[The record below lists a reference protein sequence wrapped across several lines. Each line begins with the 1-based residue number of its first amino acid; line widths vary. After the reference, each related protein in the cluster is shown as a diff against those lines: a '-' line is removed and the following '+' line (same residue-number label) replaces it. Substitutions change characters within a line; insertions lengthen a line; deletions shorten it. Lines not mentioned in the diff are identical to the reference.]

1 MLIIS
6 LIRLVEWIKVFNDTF
21 YIVYL
26 TLIYNLDGFPT
37 TSAISAYHH

>member
-21 YIVYL
+21 NIVYL
-26 TLIYNLDGFPT
+26 TLIYNF
-37 TSAISAYHH
+37 